1 MSFDCKALADAIA
14 RHGQVARVVV
24 AEVKGSAPREV
35 GASMLVWPGGQS
47 GTIGGGALEFQ
58 AVQNATTNRVD
69 HIALGPSLGQCCG
82 GAVTLLTEIFSEVP
96 DGEIF
101 ARPLPGNDA
110 AMPLSVKRLIHA
122 ARQGQTIDPG
132 LHDGWMVEPFTTPRA
147 PLWIWGAGHVGR
159 AFVDVL
165 APLPHFEISWVD
177 TSPDRFPDNPPVTIV
192 PAANPAALVP
202 YAPIDA
208 HHLILTFS
216 HALDL
221 DLCHALL
228 TRGFATCGLIGSKSK
243 AARFRQRLAALGHFP
258 AEIAGIRCP
267 IGDPSFGKHPQA
279 IAISVA
285 AELLSLMGTKAKT
298 VSRTA

>member
-1 MSFDCKALADAIA
+1 MSFDRTALADAIA
-14 RHGQVARVVV
+14 RHGKVARIVV

-58 AVQNATTNRVD
+58 AVQNATTNRLD
-69 HIALGPSLGQCCG
+69 HIALGPALSQCCG
-82 GAVTLLTEIFSEVP
+82 GAVTLLTEVFSEFPEGDV
-96 DGEIF
+96 F
-101 ARPLPGNDA
+101 ARPLPGHDG
-110 AMPLSVKRLIHA
+110 AMPLSVKRLTAA
-122 ARQGQTIDPG
+122 ARHGQNIAPG
-132 LHDGWMVEPFTTPRA
+132 IHDHWFVEPFSAPRD

-159 AFVDVL
+159 AFVSTL
-165 APLPHFEISWVD
+165 APLPHFDITWVD
-177 TSPDRFPDNPPVTIV
+177 TAPDRFPDYPPVTTL

-202 YAPIDA
+202 YAPKDA

-228 TRGFATCGLIGSKSK
+228 THGFATCGLIGSKSK
-243 AARFRQRLAALGHFP
+243 AARFRQRLAALGHAP
-258 AEIAGIRCP
+258 AEIGSIRCP
-267 IGDPSFGKHPQA
+267 IGDPTFGKHPQA

-285 AELLSLMGTKAKT
+285 AELLSLIGTKA
-298 VSRTA
+298 TAMSHTA